1 MRGSAVRGG
10 ARSAAAQQELVQEAK
25 ITSHPRREV
34 GMVLDRVEVPIAPAE
49 RVAEMQSQSVE
60 SRMASHT
67 LAQTS
72 ASLVLMGIYVSLVV
86 SLSTSPFLIA
96 PC

>member
-34 GMVLDRVEVPIAPAE
+34 GMVLGVEVPRRQLSAL
-49 RVAEMQSQSVE
+49 RRCNLSQSKLE
-60 SRMASHT
+60 GRMATHT
-67 LAQTS
+67 LAQRGPHT
-72 ASLVLMGIYVSLVV
+72 
-86 SLSTSPFLIA
+86 LIR
-96 PC
+96 

>member
-25 ITSHPRREV
+25 ITSHPRRDV
-34 GMVLDRVEVPIAPAE
+34 GMVLDVEVPLAPAE
-49 RVAEMQSQSVE
+49 RVAGMQSQSVE

-67 LAQTS
+67 LAP
-72 ASLVLMGIYVSLVV
+72 
-86 SLSTSPFLIA
+86 LSF
-96 PC
+96 